1 MWEELYEAHHSEL
14 LRWCAA
20 ACQNQALA
28 EDLAQETFLRAMQEP
43 DTFEDL
49 GPNQRRAWLYRTM
62 KNMLVD
68 RIRRAKLEARYI
80 ETYPEDTEQLEPG
93 YGAAKNAM
101 LLSALTDQDRTL
113 FHLRYVEG
121 YTAAELARMFRMPPG
136 TVRARLSRTRMLLK
150 KLLSD

>member
-14 LRWCAA
+14 LRWCCA
-20 ACQNQALA
+20 ACHDRELA

-43 DTFEDL
+43 DIFEDL
-49 GPNQRRAWLYRTM
+49 GSNQRRAWLYRTM

-68 RIRRAKLEARYI
+68 RIRRAKLENRYI
-80 ETYPEDTEQLEPG
+80 ETYPEETQHLEPG
-93 YGAAKNAM
+93 YSAAENA
-101 LLSALTDQDRTL
+101 LLLNVLTDQDRTL